1 MNSKIFHFSLKL
13 YFGLNHKYLN
23 ICLLFRIYKNILL
36 ICIIYKYLK
45 WKEFGFHILKCLIF
59 CMATMSPF
67 ENFYLNKEIFFQY
80 PEIFGRFFFS
90 LAWQSCNHDITS
102 YSKANCLSPVYKKLL
117 WIKGGQYIWGV
128 LTAWLLNDI
137 IIMVAGLTVGNY
149 VYLWSPAIILSRT
162 VLPILLTNVLYI
174 CKSNGFFPRSWKKFH
189 K

>member
-23 ICLLFRIYKNILL
+23 ICSLFRIYKNILL

-45 WKEFGFHILKCLIF
+45 WKEFGFYILKCLIV
-59 CMATMSPF
+59 CMAAMSPF

-102 YSKANCLSPVYKKLL
+102 YSKANCLSPVYKKLC
-117 WIKGGQYIWGV
+117 WIKGGAIYLRCINSMTFKWYNYNGGWLDIWK
-128 LTAWLLNDI
+128 LCLFMESSYHT
-137 IIMVAGLTVGNY
+137 
-149 VYLWSPAIILSRT
+149 
-162 VLPILLTNVLYI
+162 
-174 CKSNGFFPRSWKKFH
+174 
-189 K
+189 